1 MSLYTIDIQ
10 LPRKRAPHVLG
21 LFERRSGVDVIS
33 TNLLYSDLR
42 AAYYRLEIVA
52 NEALKSEL
60 ENALSAEGDEVQCK
74 FREELSMYRQPLVEL
89 NAARRIEFKKS
100 FVTTSPASLR
110 LAQET
115 LYSAP
120 ESLRQL
126 SAARCLF
133 LSDGRGFP
141 ARHLA
146 AIELERDAYL
156 AARNADVFAWP
167 LWMNTRNEE
176 EFIKT
181 AASLA
186 PNVFALR
193 VSRLQRETAM
203 DIAERLQDAL
213 PVPVIHAEYVETALL
228 MTAALQNAARL
239 HSLELG
245 GRTAAILGLGP
256 AGHGLARFLER
267 LGLAR
272 IYGLDPDG
280 RQLTRFERGAG
291 IASSL
296 DHIAENADFVIVTPE
311 YPGQLD
317 GAHFRAEQLI
327 LSFAPA
333 FDPDAFDGPGA
344 ARWYQGAEP
353 HPVFILPG
361 LMGALQRSQE
371 KTVTPQLLDRL
382 LATLTDRPG
391 DAGFLPAPSQDLF
404 KAQWKAGEAD

>member
-21 LFERRSGVDVIS
+21 IFERRSGVDVIS
-33 TNLLYSDLR
+33 TSLLYSDLR

-52 NEALKSEL
+52 NETLKSEL
-60 ENALSAEGDEVQCK
+60 ESALSAEGDEIQCK
-74 FREELSMYRQPLVEL
+74 FREELSMYRRPLVEL
-89 NAARRIEFKKS
+89 SAARRIEFKKS
-100 FVTTSPASLR
+100 FVTTAPAALR

-120 ESLRQL
+120 GSLAQL
-126 SAARCLF
+126 SSERCLF
-133 LSDGRGFP
+133 LSDGAAFE

-156 AARNADVFAWP
+156 AARNANVFAWP
-167 LWMNTRNEE
+167 LWVDARNEE

-193 VSRLQRETAM
+193 LSRLQRETAVE
-203 DIAERLQDAL
+203 IAERIQEAL
-213 PVPVIHAEYVETALL
+213 PIPVIHAEFAETALL

-239 HSLELG
+239 HNLELS

-256 AGHGLARFLER
+256 AGHGLAKFLER
-267 LGLAR
+267 MGLAR
-272 IYGLDPDG
+272 IYGLDPDA
-280 RQLTRFERGAG
+280 RQLTRFERGVG

-296 DHIAENADFVIVTPE
+296 DHVAQNADFVIVTPE
-311 YPGQLD
+311 YPGKLD
-317 GAHFRAEQLI
+317 ARIFRSEQLI

-333 FDPDAFDGPGA
+333 FDPDALDGPPA

-382 LATLTDRPG
+382 LTTLTDRPG
-391 DAGFLPAPSQDLF
+391 DSGFLPAPSQELF
-404 KAQWKAGEAD
+404 QSQWKAGDPD